1 MIDCVSIEQM
11 RKFDKNTI
19 DTKISSVDLMLKAA
33 KSVYDEL
40 DKDKIIYIISGSGN
54 NGGDGIAL
62 TKLLVDSGYKPSLF
76 LISNKVSK
84 DSEYF
89 LNQIRDYENI
99 FDISKCDYKADIIVD
114 CILGTGF
121 HGMVE
126 EPILSIINKI
136 NKSKAYVVSVDIPS
150 GLNGNNGIDQN
161 SVKADKTIAVQF
173 YKYGHFLNDAK
184 DFVGELVVKDIGIEK
199 TEKVA
204 KIIEKKDIIF
214 PKRKQNTNKGDY
226 GKAIII
232 SGCKDYYGAVK
243 LANMG
248 VSALRS
254 GAGLNVIAV
263 PSSMAP
269 VLGFSII
276 ESSVTPLKE
285 KDGSIIFD
293 KDEIDD
299 LISKASSFAIGM
311 GMGKSKENKKIIEY
325 ILENFNGPVL
335 IDADGL
341 NSLDGDLEVLRRGK
355 NVIITPHPKELSR
368 LINVEVSK
376 IIDSPVEVVEKL
388 AMMGNITIL
397 YKGATT
403 IIANKSETY
412 FMIDGS
418 ASMAKGGQGDTLSGV
433 ILGLLSQGF
442 SSIISTYTGAYLCA
456 WASKKSEKEFS
467 EYGVLASDVA
477 REIANITK

>member
-11 RKFDKNTI
+11 RRFDKNTI
-19 DTKISSVDLMLKAA
+19 DTKISSVNLMLKAA
-33 KSVYDEL
+33 KSVYDEI
-40 DKDKIIYIISGSGN
+40 DKDKKIYIISGSGN

-62 TKLLVDSGYKPSLF
+62 TKLLVDNGYKPSLF

-89 LNQIRDYENI
+89 LNQINTYENI

-121 HGMVE
+121 HGKVE
-126 EPILSIINKI
+126 EPILSVIKNI

-161 SVKADKTIAVQF
+161 SVKADKTIAIQF

-184 DFVGELVVKDIGIEK
+184 DFVGELVVKNIGIEK
-199 TEKVA
+199 TEKVV
-204 KIIEKKDIIF
+204 KIIEKKDVTF

-232 SGCKDYYGAVK
+232 GGCKDYYGAVK

-248 VSALRS
+248 VASLRS

-263 PSSMAP
+263 PNSMAP
-269 VLGFSII
+269 ILGVSIV
-276 ESSVTPLKE
+276 ESSVYPLKD
-285 KDGSIIFD
+285 KDGCILFD
-293 KDEIDD
+293 KEELDY
-299 LISKASSFAIGM
+299 LIKSASSFAIGM

-341 NSLDGDLEVLRRGK
+341 NSLGGDVDVLKKGK

-368 LINVEVSK
+368 LINIDVSE
-376 IIDSPVEVVEKL
+376 IINSPVDTVEKL
-388 AMMGNITIL
+388 AKLGNITVL

-403 IIANKSETY
+403 IIANKDDTY
-412 FMIDGS
+412 FMVDGS
-418 ASMAKGGQGDTLSGV
+418 ACMAKGGEGDTLSGV

-442 SSIISTYTGAYLCA
+442 SSIVSTYTGAYLCA
-456 WASKKSEKEFS
+456 MAAKRCEKEFS

-477 REIANITK
+477 REIADITK